1 MIHFTYC
8 LVYCIVLFHVSVTA
22 FLPGKVTPQVPA
34 VVRQRSI
41 RSLIASGSAKPDG
54 DNNNNVKGKFSLSN
68 LVQLITMGAGAPM
81 LGEYKETDEN
91 GRMIFEL
98 EANNYVDSEGKIIQ
112 TKAKYFTDGYVEDD
126 FEVKPPG
133 FFSNLLSGGKLQA
146 QWDEQFRSKGK
157 D

>member
-1 MIHFTYC
+1 MICC
-8 LVYCIVLFHVSVTA
+8 LVCSVVLYASVTA
-22 FLPGKVTPQVPA
+22 FLPSRVIPEISA
-34 VVRQRSI
+34 AASRRSV
-41 RSLIASGSAKPDG
+41 RSLIVSGSAKPDG
-54 DNNNNVKGKFSLSN
+54 DNNDAKGKFRISN

-98 EANNYVDSEGKIIQ
+98 EANNYVDSDGRIIQ

-133 FFSNLLSGGKLQA
+133 FFANLLSGGKLQA